1 MLSRFD
7 QPFFNDYVVPAGYL
21 RESRKGAE
29 RADFVI
35 FTKCPTNLNAALKQ
49 SYVQATAR
57 YTQAQVLFSEL
68 KYGKIRDQFGNEL
81 EPGKA
86 LHLITGIAD
95 TKAMIDYL
103 EKEYPILKNNSYRDH
118 HAFTETELKT
128 HLAEAKKAK
137 AALLCTDKDR
147 VKLGPL
153 LASIEAEYPL
163 YSLPV
168 EPIFSVADQSLLLSD
183 LESLFSWSSLSSE
196 PNSFRIFAPMAKNEV
211 SADLRAQ
218 YEPVIGI
225 EIHVQL
231 NTRSKAYSSD
241 PTEYGASPNTQTS
254 PITLGHPG
262 TLPMFNEGA
271 LKAAVKLGLAVGAQI
286 REVNEF
292 ARKNYFYADLPKGYQ
307 ITQDKTPICNGGFIE
322 VKDDNGN
329 PKRINLTRIHMEE
342 DSGKSSHD
350 IDPFNTLIDLNRAG
364 VPLLEI
370 VTEPDFRSGEEAY
383 QYLTEMQRLVRYLD
397 ISDGNMEEGSL
408 RCDVNISVRKVGA
421 EKFGTRVEVKNMNSF
436 RNVQKAIDYEVHR
449 HIALIESGGK
459 VTQQTFTYDA
469 ARAKTQLLRDKE
481 DAHDYR
487 YFNEPDLQPV
497 IVSEEYVSGMKEQM
511 PPLPK
516 ELFAKYREHGL
527 SEYDASLLT
536 DSKEIAL
543 FYEQII
549 EHTDNYKSAA
559 NWIMGSI
566 KSWLNEKAAHIS
578 DFPLKAEQIAQ
589 LIALVD
595 EGKVSNTAATGELFK
610 ALLAEPEKTAGQLAE
625 EKNLIQESNT
635 DELQGWVD
643 AALAKYPDKVAEYK
657 AGKKGLTGLFM
668 GEVMKLSR
676 GKADP
681 KLASKLVQESL
692 EK

>member
-1 MLSRFD
+1 
-7 QPFFNDYVVPAGYL
+7 
-21 RESRKGAE
+21 
-29 RADFVI
+29 
-35 FTKCPTNLNAALKQ
+35 
-49 SYVQATAR
+49 
-57 YTQAQVLFSEL
+57 
-68 KYGKIRDQFGNEL
+68 
-81 EPGKA
+81 
-86 LHLITGIAD
+86 
-95 TKAMIDYL
+95 
-103 EKEYPILKNNSYRDH
+103 
-118 HAFTETELKT
+118 
-128 HLAEAKKAK
+128 
-137 AALLCTDKDR
+137 
-147 VKLGPL
+147 
-153 LASIEAEYPL
+153 
-163 YSLPV
+163 
-168 EPIFSVADQSLLLSD
+168 
-183 LESLFSWSSLSSE
+183 
-196 PNSFRIFAPMAKNEV
+196 MAKNEV
-211 SADLRAQ
+211 SAELRAQ

-231 NTRSKAYSSD
+231 NTLSKAYSSD

-271 LKAAVKLGLAVGAQI
+271 LKAAVKLGLAVGATI

-307 ITQDKTPICNGGFIE
+307 ITQDKTPICNGGYVD
-322 VKDDNGN
+322 VKDDEGA

-370 VTEPDFRSGEEAY
+370 VTEPEFRSGEEAY
-383 QYLTEMQRLVRYLD
+383 QYLTEMRRLVRYLE

-408 RCDVNISVRKVGA
+408 RCDVNISVRKKGA
-421 EKFGTRVEVKNMNSF
+421 TKFGTRVEVKNLNSF

-449 HIALIESGGK
+449 HIALIESGGA
-459 VTQQTFTYDA
+459 VTQQTFTFDA
-469 ARAKTQLLRDKE
+469 ARGKTQLLRDKE

-497 IVSEEYVSGMKEQM
+497 IVKEAYIDAMRVQM

-516 ELFAKYREHGL
+516 ELFAKYREQGL

-543 FYEQII
+543 YYEAII
-549 EHTDNYKSAA
+549 AHTENYKAAA
-559 NWIMGSI
+559 NFMMGSI
-566 KSWLNEKAAHIS
+566 KSWLNERAAHIS
-578 DFPLKAEQIAQ
+578 EFPIPAASIAK
-589 LIALVD
+589 LISLVD
-595 EGKVSNTAATGELFK
+595 ENKVSNTAANGDLFK
-610 ALLAEPEKTAGQLAE
+610 ALLESPEENPERLAE
-625 EKNLIQESNT
+625 TLNLIQESNT
-635 DELQGWVD
+635 DELQAWVD
-643 AALAKYPDKVAEYK
+643 EALAKYPEKVAEYK

-681 KLASKLVQESL
+681 KLASKLVIQTL